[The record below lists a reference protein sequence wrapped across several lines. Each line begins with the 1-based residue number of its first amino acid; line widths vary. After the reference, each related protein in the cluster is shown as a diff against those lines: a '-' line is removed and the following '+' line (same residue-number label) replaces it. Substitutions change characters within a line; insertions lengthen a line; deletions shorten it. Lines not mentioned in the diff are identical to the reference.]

1 MAVWLG
7 VFLPNSIFVSFN
19 YLLSVQISQWFSSSL
34 VGLIQS
40 VAQVTVEAETL
51 IVRDVPVFAAV

>member
-1 MAVWLG
+1 MG
-7 VFLPNSIFVSFN
+7 VFLPNGIFVSFN

-51 IVRDVPVFAAV
+51 IVRDVPVFAGG